1 MLEGLEKLQRTHF
14 SAFRIGPI
22 TIEARVVT
30 DTQSKPASAKP
41 SSPNHDLHEDFQVI
55 WQVLQQQKS
64 HLASKEQE
72 FAQKEASFQAE
83 LAAFTQTKQLLSEE
97 HERFVA
103 AAKKQTAEAMTLK
116 DKIEL
121 LLHEQQES
129 VFDLESLCGEESDQQ
144 TGARAEC
151 EAELELLRKQVK
163 SLDLGGAE
171 GAFIR
176 QEMDLAEDIL
186 VEVMNGENPKK
197 LYLQV
202 SVIKNRLIQYQGKQ
216 VIRDA
221 EKMASTINSTIL
233 ALENDRQFI
242 KSKERIKEQ
251 LIRRLTTPITSP
263 NRSPR
268 RSPIRSTTE
277 AVVRKDPLPTSKL
290 TLEAII
296 SPKGSPRRLQ
306 EPFLFPP
313 KEPRTTMNKDD
324 NLRRITQ
331 ELQETCQKQR
341 TKMWK
346 MAEKLDQYQK
356 LEMKLVRDKANIV
369 VKEKQLQLWKDLLKN
384 KECDI
389 NQRELAVGEKEDKL
403 RQTLARSLSVR
414 EVKDFLVLT
423 AKSLVEQNQKVSDT
437 LRLVEVRKAEVR
449 LGEESLNQMKA
460 LLDRERRVVSKVH
473 TRMERERRQVSR
485 SKQELAKFMPE
496 LYSRINLAV
505 T

>member
-1 MLEGLEKLQRTHF
+1 
-14 SAFRIGPI
+14 
-22 TIEARVVT
+22 
-30 DTQSKPASAKP
+30 
-41 SSPNHDLHEDFQVI
+41 
-55 WQVLQQQKS
+55 
-64 HLASKEQE
+64 
-72 FAQKEASFQAE
+72 
-83 LAAFTQTKQLLSEE
+83 
-97 HERFVA
+97 
-103 AAKKQTAEAMTLK
+103 
-116 DKIEL
+116 
-121 LLHEQQES
+121 
-129 VFDLESLCGEESDQQ
+129 
-144 TGARAEC
+144 
-151 EAELELLRKQVK
+151 
-163 SLDLGGAE
+163 
-171 GAFIR
+171 
-176 QEMDLAEDIL
+176 
-186 VEVMNGENPKK
+186 
-197 LYLQV
+197 
-202 SVIKNRLIQYQGKQ
+202 
-216 VIRDA
+216 
-221 EKMASTINSTIL
+221 
-233 ALENDRQFI
+233 
-242 KSKERIKEQ
+242 
-251 LIRRLTTPITSP
+251 
-263 NRSPR
+263 
-268 RSPIRSTTE
+268 
-277 AVVRKDPLPTSKL
+277 
-290 TLEAII
+290 
-296 SPKGSPRRLQ
+296 
-306 EPFLFPP
+306 
-313 KEPRTTMNKDD
+313 MNKDD